1 MRSSAREGRAG
12 SLRGAVVKL
21 VVDASVA
28 LKWFLRGQQTEVHVA
43 EAEAVE
49 AAIERSGTELFA
61 PVHWTAEVISVLA
74 RTKPGS
80 VDDALAFLDDMRPV
94 IIASPPIL
102 KRAAD
107 LAIALNHHLFDTL
120 YHAVA
125 LESGALLVTADE
137 AYFAKAKGF
146 GAIRRLGDFPL

>member
-1 MRSSAREGRAG
+1 M
-12 SLRGAVVKL
+12 KL
-21 VVDASVA
+21 VVDSSVT
-28 LKWFLRGQQTEVHVA
+28 LKWFLRGQPTESHVV

-49 AAIERSGTELFA
+49 AVIEQSGTELFA
-61 PVHWTAEVISVLA
+61 PVHCTAEVISVLA

-94 IIASPPIL
+94 VIASAPIL

-125 LESGALLVTADE
+125 LEEQATLVTADE
-137 AYFAKAKGF
+137 AYFGKAKDL
-146 GAIRRLGDFPL
+146 GAIRLLRHFPA